1 MGLFDKLFSK
11 NDKPDRK
18 QGDAS
23 RRNIKSGDV
32 IQTMLVNA
40 KACLD
45 DDRPEQAFDLYKS
58 IVEMALDTTAQY
70 NLGSLYAQGKGTEQD
85 FLQAAYWFHQA
96 VQNGEPAAEKMRTK
110 STMDYL
116 HQDFDQTTAR
126 QLYEKMIRYASLLYP
141 RDNRNTIVAEN
152 LYNLGAFHFNKKEY
166 KEAAKLF
173 RSGAEFAN
181 HGESQN
187 YLAVLYNAGLGVE
200 KDDIAALYWFDR
212 ATDNGVE
219 VSKKDRDGILNAY
232 YENFSPEKFYD
243 TMDYLVK
250 ACVSGSEEIPQ
261 DQKKAKYWR
270 KQCEQLLKG
279 RKEQEETKQAVPK
292 KTLEELVQIC
302 LDYLIEK
309 RDDERQGVTFPVPG
323 TGNIARLYAGPVDKR
338 KNSKWHYTVGVCK
351 DGTDMMVSHYLKSGT
366 REEVCEY
373 VKTEENKSKTIES
386 VKKLSDNVDERWS

>member
-1 MGLFDKLFSK
+1 M
-11 NDKPDRK
+11 
-18 QGDAS
+18 
-23 RRNIKSGDV
+23 
-32 IQTMLVNA
+32 
-40 KACLD
+40 
-45 DDRPEQAFDLYKS
+45 
-58 IVEMALDTTAQY
+58 
-70 NLGSLYAQGKGTEQD
+70 
-85 FLQAAYWFHQA
+85 
-96 VQNGEPAAEKMRTK
+96 
-110 STMDYL
+110 
-116 HQDFDQTTAR
+116 
-126 QLYEKMIRYASLLYP
+126 
-141 RDNRNTIVAEN
+141 
-152 LYNLGAFHFNKKEY
+152 
-166 KEAAKLF
+166 
-173 RSGAEFAN
+173 
-181 HGESQN
+181 
-187 YLAVLYNAGLGVE
+187 
-200 KDDIAALYWFDR
+200 YWFDR

-279 RKEQEETKQAVPK
+279 RKEQEETKQAAPP

-302 LDYLIEK
+302 LDYLLEK

-323 TGNIARLYAGPVDKR
+323 TGILQGCMLVLLIKEKIQNGIILLEYVKME
-338 KNSKWHYTVGVCK
+338 
-351 DGTDMMVSHYLKSGT
+351 TDMMVSHYLKSGT

>member
-23 RRNIKSGDV
+23 NPNIKSEDV
-32 IQTMLVNA
+32 VQVMLVNA

-45 DDRPEQAFDLYKS
+45 DGRPEQAFDIYKS
-58 IVEMALDTTAQY
+58 IVEMALDPTAQY

-85 FLQAAYWFHQA
+85 FLQATYWFHQA

-116 HQDFDQTTAR
+116 HQDFGQTTPH

-141 RDNRNTIVAEN
+141 RDNGNTIAAET
-152 LYNLGAFHFNKKEY
+152 LYNLAALHFNKKEY

-173 RSGAEFAN
+173 RAGAEFAN
-181 HGESQN
+181 DGESQN

-261 DQKKAKYWR
+261 DQEKAKYWR
-270 KQCEQLLKG
+270 EQCERLLKD
-279 RKEQEETKQAVPK
+279 RKEQQETKQAAPQ

-302 LDYLIEK
+302 LDYLLEK
-309 RDDERQGVTFPVPG
+309 RVDERQGVTFHVPG
-323 TGNIARLYAGPVDKR
+323 TGNIARLYAGPIDNR
-338 KNSKWHYTVGVCK
+338 KNSKWHYTVGVYR
-351 DGTDMMVSHYLKSGT
+351 DGTDMMVSHYSKSGT
-366 REEVCEY
+366 RKEIYEY
-373 VKTEENKSKTIES
+373 IKTEENKNKTIEY
-386 VKKLSDNVDERWS
+386 VKELSDNVDERWS

>member
-23 RRNIKSGDV
+23 NPNIKSEDV
-32 IQTMLVNA
+32 VQVMLVNA

-45 DDRPEQAFDLYKS
+45 DGRPEQAFDIYKS
-58 IVEMALDTTAQY
+58 IVEMALDPTAQY

-96 VQNGEPAAEKMRTK
+96 VQNGEPAAEKMRKK

-116 HQDFDQTTAR
+116 HQGFSQTTPH

-141 RDNRNTIVAEN
+141 RDNGNTIAAEN
-152 LYNLGAFHFNKKEY
+152 LYNLAALHFNKKEY

-173 RSGAEFAN
+173 RAGAEFAN
-181 HGESQN
+181 DGESQN

-212 ATDNGVE
+212 AVDNGVE

-232 YENFSPEKFYD
+232 YENLSPEEFYD

-250 ACVSGSEEIPQ
+250 ACVSGSEEIPR
-261 DQKKAKYWR
+261 DQEKAGYWR

-279 RKEQEETKQAVPK
+279 RKEKQETKENAPQ
-292 KTLEELVQIC
+292 KTLEELVQSC

-309 RDDERQGVTFPVPG
+309 KDEELPGIIFHIPG
-323 TGNIARLYAGPVDKR
+323 TSNNARLYFGPVDKR
-338 KNSKWHYTVGVCK
+338 KDSKWQYTVGVYK
-351 DGTDMMVSHYLKSGT
+351 EGTDMLVSHYLKSGT
-366 REEVCEY
+366 REEVYEHI
-373 VKTEENKSKTIES
+373 KTGENKTKTIES
-386 VKKLSDNVDERWS
+386 IKTLSDSVDDRWS

>member
-11 NDKPDRK
+11 NEKPDRK

-23 RRNIKSGDV
+23 NLNIKSEDV
-32 IQTMLVNA
+32 IQVMLVNA

-45 DDRPEQAFDLYKS
+45 DGRPEQAFDIYKS
-58 IVEMALDTTAQY
+58 IVEMAMDTTAQY
-70 NLGSLYAQGKGTEQD
+70 NLGSLYAQGKGTGQD

-96 VQNGEPAAEKMRTK
+96 FKNGEPVAEKLRTK
-110 STMDYL
+110 STLDYM
-116 HQDFDQTTAR
+116 HQDFGQTTHH

-141 RDNRNTIVAEN
+141 RDNGNTIAAET
-152 LYNLGAFHFNKKEY
+152 LYNLAALHFNKKEY

-173 RSGAEFAN
+173 RAGAEFAN
-181 HGESQN
+181 DGESQN

-212 ATDNGVE
+212 AADNGVE

-250 ACVSGSEEIPQ
+250 ACVSGSDEIPQ
-261 DQKKAKYWR
+261 DQEKAKYWR
-270 KQCEQLLKG
+270 EQCERLLKE
-279 RKEQEETKQAVPK
+279 RKEGQETKQAAPQ

-302 LDYLIEK
+302 LDYLLEK
-309 RDDERQGVTFPVPG
+309 RVDERKGGIFPVPG
-323 TGNIARLYAGPVDKR
+323 TCNIARLYAGPIDNR
-338 KNSKWHYTVGVCK
+338 KNSKWHYTVGVYR
-351 DGTDMMVSHYLKSGT
+351 DGTDMMVSHYSKSGT
-366 REEVCEY
+366 REEIYEY
-373 VKTEENKSKTIES
+373 IKTEENKNKTIAS
-386 VKKLSDNVDERWS
+386 VKELSDNVDERWS